1 MDQNGSNACPPE
13 KGGMIWSNDNSNTL
27 QRAPYDPSR
36 WATPSPQED
45 RAGERTS
52 LAEGTL
58 VLVDENGNQV
68 GVLGEHINIADVVP
82 GSQEPVEIDLSR
94 TDGVVTVRSI
104 QADYLND
111 SQDPAYANSRLVGTA
126 ATAARV
132 LVTGATYVAKA
143 VEAGA
148 RTFTE
153 KSTPVNTPMTF
164 QPTTHNYVRQI
175 HNYSAAGASIA
186 SKTVGTVTHHAQNLG
201 AKLAGKGEGHQRSS
215 NPGLINK
222 GLIAFGTIADGI
234 DHASRLI
241 LTTSSQAATTMAGH
255 RYGAE
260 AEEVA
265 RGLTGVVK
273 NVGLVYVDAS
283 GISRRA
289 VVKSVAKGMVVGR
302 VKGGGEVVFQGNN
315 SSQAVLTQPG
325 PRQPGILQRPQGQF
339 QSFTPPLGQQGQFYG
354 SGKVNPEPPQY
365 RSGKSSPIS
374 RQHQFSPPP
383 QQHSSPQP
391 QQQQF
396 SPRPQQHQYPPPL
409 PTPQYNNA
417 PFKY

>member
-1 MDQNGSNACPPE
+1 
-13 KGGMIWSNDNSNTL
+13 
-27 QRAPYDPSR
+27 
-36 WATPSPQED
+36 
-45 RAGERTS
+45 
-52 LAEGTL
+52 
-58 VLVDENGNQV
+58 
-68 GVLGEHINIADVVP
+68 
-82 GSQEPVEIDLSR
+82 
-94 TDGVVTVRSI
+94 VRPI
-104 QADYLND
+104 QADYLKD

-132 LVTGATYVAKA
+132 LVTSATYVAKA

-153 KSTPVNTPMTF
+153 KTKPVNTPMTF

-186 SKTVGTVTHHAQNLG
+186 SKTVGTVTHHAQNFG
-201 AKLAGKGEGHQRSS
+201 AKLVGKGEVQRSS
-215 NPGLINK
+215 GSPGLINK

-234 DHASRLI
+234 DYASKLI

-265 RGLTGVVK
+265 RGLTGVVS

-315 SSQAVLTQPG
+315 SSQAVMTQHVPGQPG
-325 PRQPGILQRPQGQF
+325 TPMSYQGPQGQF
-339 QSFTPPLGQQGQFYG
+339 PNFTPPPPGQQGQFYG
-354 SGKVNPEPPQY
+354 SGKASPVPPQY
-365 RSGKSSPIS
+365 SSGRSSPMLP
-374 RQHQFSPPP
+374 QKQFSPPP
-383 QQHSSPQP
+383 QQHFSPQP

-396 SPRPQQHQYPPPL
+396 SPPQQQQQQQQHQYPPPP

>member
-1 MDQNGSNACPPE
+1 MT
-13 KGGMIWSNDNSNTL
+13 WSSDNKNT
-27 QRAPYDPSR
+27 QQVAPYDPSR
-36 WATPSPQED
+36 WATPPPQGD
-45 RAGERTS
+45 RAGE
-52 LAEGTL
+52 GTL
-58 VLVDENGNQV
+58 ILVDENGNQV
-68 GVLGEHINIADVVP
+68 GGLGEHINVAGVVP

-94 TDGVVTVRSI
+94 TDGVVTVRPI
-104 QADYLND
+104 QADYLKD

-132 LVTGATYVAKA
+132 LVTGATLVAKA

-153 KSTPVNTPMTF
+153 KTKPVNTPMTF

-175 HNYSAAGASIA
+175 HNYSATGASIS
-186 SKTVGTVTHHAQNLG
+186 SKAVGTVTHHAQNFG
-201 AKLAGKGEGHQRSS
+201 AKLAGKGESYQRSS

-234 DHASRLI
+234 DYASKLI

-265 RGLTGVVK
+265 RGLTGAVK

-302 VKGGGEVVFQGNN
+302 VKGGGEIVFQGNN
-315 SSQAVLTQPG
+315 SSQAVLRQSG
-325 PRQPGILQRPQGQF
+325 PEQSGVPTRYYQGPQGF
-339 QSFTPPLGQQGQFYG
+339 PNSTPPGQFHG
-354 SGKVNPEPPQY
+354 SGKVSPLPPGY
-365 RSGKSSPIS
+365 RSGRSSPMS
-374 RQHQFSPPP
+374 PQQQFSPPSQQQFSPKPQQQQFSPPP
-383 QQHSSPQP
+383 QQH
-391 QQQQF
+391 
-396 SPRPQQHQYPPPL
+396 QYPPPP
-409 PTPQYNNA
+409 PTPQYHNA